1 MIGRNILKSSL
12 FFNWST
18 TYIFVEAE
26 EEKDAFLKGEPSL
39 EKFQVVELNIYDQ
52 VFTRIL
58 EKVCHYEN

>member
-52 VFTRIL
+52 DHIL
-58 EKVCHYEN
+58 EY